1 MSLSPNSLAF
11 IALSNE
17 YCAALENAA
26 SAASVRAFVSEMLRL
41 LPRLYITA
49 SDLKPAP
56 LLGEDEAYIESY
68 LGEDYYESVRVGL
81 ENLLGPDDVYLEVFE
96 EDMKYSDTPIRASVS
111 EGLCD
116 VFQVLY
122 NFISTVRDAPE
133 EVVNEALTAVS
144 DEFASYW
151 SQRVVNLM
159 RPLNQI
165 RYNNSDED
173 ELDPEDDDEDITNL

>member
-17 YCAALENAA
+17 YCAALENA
-26 SAASVRAFVSEMLRL
+26 SAAVSVKTFVSEMLRL

-49 SDLKPAP
+49 SDLKPDP

-116 VFQVLY
+116 IFQVLY
-122 NFISTVRDAPE
+122 NFISTVRDASE
-133 EVVNEALTAVS
+133 DVVNEALTAVR

-165 RYNNSDED
+165 RFNGS
-173 ELDPEDDDEDITNL
+173 DDEEEYDADDEE